1 MKGTKNMTINSY
13 DWDELYAR
21 ANEFVSK
28 YIPVATVNT
37 NRKSFVNNRPRVDLS
52 FIAKGNAKYI
62 KLIDEMQCIK
72 KLKGTNSKAGR
83 IINAEI
89 IFATDGSLEY
99 RDE

>member
-1 MKGTKNMTINSY
+1 MTIDSY
-13 DWDELYAR
+13 DWDKLYAK

-37 NRKSFVNNRPRVDLS
+37 NRKSFVNNCPRVNISLT
-52 FIAKGNAKYI
+52 AKGNAKYI
-62 KLIDEMQCIK
+62 KLIDEMQCIR
-72 KLKGTNSKAGR
+72 KLKGTNSKTGR
-83 IINAEI
+83 IVNAEI

>member
-1 MKGTKNMTINSY
+1 MIGMNFMQEQMS
-13 DWDELYAR
+13 L
-21 ANEFVSK
+21 S
-28 YIPVATVNT
+28 PNT
-37 NRKSFVNNRPRVDLS
+37 FQSQQLILIVKASVNNRPRVDLS

>member
-1 MKGTKNMTINSY
+1 MTIDSY
-13 DWDELYAR
+13 NWDELYAK

-37 NRKSFVNNRPRVDLS
+37 SRKSFVNSPSVNIS
-52 FIAKGNAKYI
+52 FAAKGNTKYI
-62 KLIDEMQCIK
+62 KLIDEMQCIR
-72 KLKGTNSKAGR
+72 KLKGANSKNGR